1 MTFDEYKAIQAIN
14 ATSIRAGA
22 RSMLAMRAK
31 MTAQPDK
38 DNDTLRWGRLVHA
51 AIESESIIDR
61 LEVWSGK
68 RRDGAAWD
76 LFENSLS
83 IRDYFNGEKERAN
96 LIECMAAIRN
106 NPHAAPLLERR
117 WTAEQVVTWSDPDC
131 GRCKARLD
139 ALSRK
144 DAPPA
149 VLEVKTTRNIDERA
163 FGKQFSDLG
172 YHLQLGW
179 YWRAARVALG
189 IEDGCD
195 LPTVTTLVIES
206 QSPWDCAVIEV
217 PSDVIRHG
225 YETARQIAA
234 EYRRCEA
241 AGVFPGRYWKNGATL
256 VLPPSHGQLDAV
268 DMEGCDN
275 E

>member
-51 AIESESIIDR
+51 AIEGETIVDA
-61 LEVWSGK
+61 LPVWDGGTRRGKAFDAFMDVLSG
-68 RRDGAAWD
+68 
-76 LFENSLS
+76 
-83 IRDYFNGEKERAN
+83 RDYFNGINERYE
-96 LIECMAAIRN
+96 LVCCMAAIRN
-106 NPHAAPLLERR
+106 NPHAAPLLDRR

-149 VLEVKTTRNIDERA
+149 VLEVKTARNIDERA

-206 QSPWDCAVIEV
+206 QSPWDCAVFDV
-217 PSDVIRHG
+217 PSDVIRDG
-225 YETARQIAA
+225 YERARQIAA

-241 AGVFPGRYWKNGATL
+241 AGVFPGRYWESGAAL
-256 VLPPSHGQLDAV
+256 VLPPWHGQLDAV